1 MSQNSSYDVRSFC
14 DKVISSLPQ
23 FYDVDQAFFVD
34 GKVAEPDEEF
44 DCTIRMVTNIYYHLH
59 IPLHPATKDFTFLEC
74 LLLNQTIEAKEIEI
88 HSPFVVSVQFTS
100 RARKKA
106 GKKLVRSSLELLT
119 SKDERCMENLL
130 RNLNLA
136 SRQSPFSD
144 VHLLGIPLTTLPV
157 YLKHLLEQKT
167 LDKPPVNFLNE
178 IVLKLIKEIGLG
190 KLLTIP
196 ELASRSKSKQLPL
209 TKENASRISLLQDLI
224 KPPYNIRPQIK
235 ADFSTIRW
243 SHIPARLVIL
253 GPILDLVNVLREKKI
268 FKVCENCG
276 KFFLPYR
283 PQEERHVYC
292 CKKCRKR
299 GGEKR
304 RYQERKKQS
313 TP

>member
-1 MSQNSSYDVRSFC
+1 MLQNLSCNVRSFC

-34 GKVAEPDEEF
+34 GEPTEPRKEF
-44 DCTIRMVTNIYYHLH
+44 DYTIRMVTNSYYHLH
-59 IPLHPATKDFTFLEC
+59 IPLHVANKDFTFLEC
-74 LLLNQTIEAKEIEI
+74 LLLKQAVEAEEVET
-88 HSPFVVSVQFTS
+88 HCPFVVSVQFNL

-106 GKKLVRSSLELLT
+106 EKKLVRNSLKLLT
-119 SKDERCMENLL
+119 SKDERFMENLL
-130 RNLNLA
+130 RNLNLV
-136 SRQSPFSD
+136 SRHSPFAD
-144 VHLLGIPLTTLPV
+144 IQPLGISLTTLPV
-157 YLKHLLEQKT
+157 YLTTLLEEKT
-167 LDKPPVNFLNE
+167 LNESSVDFLNE
-178 IVLKLIKEIGLG
+178 IVLKLIKEMGLG

-196 ELASRSKSKQLPL
+196 ELASRSKTKRLPL
-209 TKENASRISLLQDLI
+209 TRENRSRISLLQDLI

-253 GPILDLVNVLREKKI
+253 GPILDLVNLLRERKI

-283 PQEERHVYC
+283 PQEEKHLYC
-292 CKKCRKR
+292 SKECRKR
-299 GGEKR
+299 AGEKR